1 MKKNY
6 IQAALVLLK
15 AGTPVEAVLSNLKRL
30 LEKHGHSS
38 LYGAVLR
45 GSVSNFR
52 LTNTSAVPQVVVA
65 NAKDIDSA
73 LVKKALLELQS
84 NDTNFTTII
93 DESIIGGAIIS
104 YKHRMIDQSYK
115 TKLKNLYQSV
125 ITN

>member
-1 MKKNY
+1 MTKNY
-6 IQAALVLLK
+6 IQAVLMLLK
-15 AGTPVEAVLSNLKRL
+15 AGTPVETVLVNLKRL
-30 LEKHGHSS
+30 LEKRGHSS

-45 GSVSNFR
+45 GLVSNFR
-52 LTNTSAVPQVVVA
+52 LTNTSAVPQVIVA

-93 DESIIGGAIIS
+93 DESIIGGAIVS